1 MKGKRYL
8 LVLIIM
14 AVGCRKPYNP
24 PAITAP
30 NSYLVVEGV
39 ISSGTDS
46 TTIKLSRTVN
56 ISNKIT
62 TNLVP
67 GAILAVESDQ
77 NSIYPLTETS
87 NGNYVS
93 AGLNLDISRQ
103 YRLRIKTFDEMYLSD
118 FVPVKIS
125 PPIDSV
131 YFTIKNNGL
140 TINSDTHDP
149 RNNTR
154 YYRWDYQETWMIHSN
169 FDSFFISNGDT
180 VLVRDL
186 ATNQIYTCWQTDTV
200 NAIILNS
207 SAKLSRDVIANNQ
220 VTFIASTSEKIAD
233 GYSILVRQF
242 ALTADAYIFWKNL
255 KKNSEQLGSIFDA
268 QPSQINGNIHSLTI
282 PSEPVIG
289 YISVGT
295 TTTKRLF
302 IQNRQLPAWLPT
314 KTYGDC
320 LAIPCLYA
328 YYAPGSKTP
337 VNQVNEFINYNKG
350 AINPLIPIDIIKPP
364 GAPEPIGYVAA
375 EPICVDC
382 TLRGTNIK
390 PSYWQY

>member
-8 LVLIIM
+8 LVLIII
-14 AVGCRKPYNP
+14 AVGCTKPYTP
-24 PAITAP
+24 PAIIAP
-30 NSYLVVEGV
+30 DSYLVVEGT

-46 TTIKLSRTVN
+46 TIIKLSRTVN
-56 ISNKIT
+56 ISNNVT
-62 TNLVP
+62 TNPVP
-67 GAILAVESDQ
+67 GATLTIQSDQ
-77 NSIYPLTETS
+77 NNIYPLAETS

-93 AGLNLDISRQ
+93 TGLNLDVSRQ
-103 YRLRIKTFDEMYLSD
+103 YRLRIQTSNEQYLSD

-131 YFTIKNNGL
+131 NFTIRSKGL
-140 TINSDTHDP
+140 TINSYAHDP
-149 RNNTR
+149 QNNTR
-154 YYRWDYQETWMIHSN
+154 YYRWDYKETWMIHSN

-200 NAIILNS
+200 NTIILNS
-207 SAKLSRDVIANNQ
+207 SAKLSRDVIYNNQ
-220 VTFIASTSEKIAD
+220 ITFIESTSQKIAD
-233 GYSILVRQF
+233 GYSILVRQY
-242 ALTADAYIFWKNL
+242 ALTAGAYTFWKNL

-268 QPSQINGNIHSLTI
+268 QPSQINGNIHSITN

-289 YISVGT
+289 YVSVGT

-302 IQNRQLPAWLPT
+302 IQNRQLPAWLPE
-314 KTYGDC
+314 KSYSDC
-320 LAIPCLYA
+320 LLIPCLYA
-328 YYAPGSKTP
+328 YYAPGSKFP
-337 VNQVNEFINYNKG
+337 VNQVDQFINYNKG
-350 AINPLIPIDIIKPP
+350 AINPLIPVDIIKPP
-364 GAPEPIGYVAA
+364 GAPAPIGYTAA

-382 TLRGTNIK
+382 RLRGTTVK